1 MQCIAGMLCAGL
13 LAAAPLVAPAG
24 EPAPHQHGVAR
35 LEVAVDGPVLSFFLD
50 CPLDNLLGFEHYPRN
65 ESERAAVRALG
76 DRLRAAQTVFATP
89 PAARCAPTSVRLKSP
104 VFESKPP
111 AASAGGHADLEAEF
125 VFHCEAPEHLRSVDV
140 RLFAGFPNM
149 RRIDVQLA
157 ARAGQVGTKLDAAS
171 ETLRW

>member
-1 MQCIAGMLCAGL
+1 MQGIAGVLCAGL
-13 LAAAPLVAPAG
+13 LAATPLVAPAH

-65 ESERAAVRALG
+65 ESERAAVRALRA
-76 DRLRAAQTVFATP
+76 RLQAAQTVFATP
-89 PAARCAPTSVRLKSP
+89 PAARCTPTSVGLKSP

-111 AASAGGHADLEAEF
+111 ANAGGHADLEAEF
-125 VFHCEAPEHLRSVDV
+125 VFHCEVPEHLHSVDV

-157 ARAGQVGTKLDAAS
+157 ARAGQVGTKLDASS